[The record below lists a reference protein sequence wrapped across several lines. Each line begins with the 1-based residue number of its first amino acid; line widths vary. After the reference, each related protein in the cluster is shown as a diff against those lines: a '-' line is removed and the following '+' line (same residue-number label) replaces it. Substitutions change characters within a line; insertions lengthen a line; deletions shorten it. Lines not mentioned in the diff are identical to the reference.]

1 MKTLLLTG
9 AAALA
14 LSAGAASANGAYL
27 VSGSGSGSTY
37 KNGYAGPIVAALS
50 PITEAELFGK
60 VEDRNGNGTV
70 GNLET
75 CAAETSGALC
85 FGIGQGNIVAKSQ
98 QVANGDVCVI
108 RADLEP
114 EYTFLFSANERLND
128 WGDIRSNWEAGRVTI
143 YTSDTSSGS
152 LGTLQ
157 EIAAATGFANAN
169 VETLPSWDAVV
180 AKVKSDPRAVGFT
193 HRYADPSGFLNEL
206 VDDHGMTVTGLAER
220 ALRRQEH
227 ANGEPVYS
235 VNMEVPYETT
245 RFGTAIETTPSM
257 GTPVVLFGTCP
268 SKYGTEAQYVQA
280 VHDAIGALD
289 GDAFAVDLG
298 FWSSLANRAAAAG
311 SAASD
316 KGWDYFDDLTK

>member
-1 MKTLLLTG
+1 MKSLLLG
-9 AAALA
+9 ATALT
-14 LSAGAASANGAYL
+14 LSAGMAMANGAYL
-27 VSGSGSGSTY
+27 VSGSGEGSTY
-37 KNGYAGPIVAALS
+37 KNGYAGPIVESVS
-50 PITEAELFGK
+50 PITEAELFGS

-70 GNLET
+70 GNLQT
-75 CAAETSGALC
+75 CAAEASGALC

-98 QVANGDVCVI
+98 QVADGDVCVI

-114 EYTFLFSANERLND
+114 EYTFLFSQNDRLND
-128 WGDIRSNWEAGRVTI
+128 WGDIRRQWEAGRVTI

-157 EIAAATGFANAN
+157 EIAAATGFASAN

-193 HRYADPSGFLNEL
+193 HRYADPSGFLNDL

-220 ALRRQEH
+220 ALRRQTH

-245 RFGTAIETTPSM
+245 RFGTAVETTPSM

-268 SKYGTEAQYVQA
+268 AKYGSEAPYVQA
-280 VHDAIGALD
+280 VHDEIAGINAGE
-289 GDAFAVDLG
+289 FKVDLG
-298 FWSSLANRAAAAG
+298 FWSSLANSAASAG

-316 KGWDYFDDLTK
+316 TGWAYFDDLTK